1 MNEKRDVGAQVLAWW
16 RANLSARTQSED
28 EDERASRAAQTAAR
42 ALSAK
47 LRRGVFPAVLFEP
60 ETQRLRKQ
68 LGPLRDSE
76 LKRFSH
82 LLNLLGEIRE
92 HDSKP
97 LAELLRGTGSEPVQS
112 HMRFR
117 QLVTADDDKRAALLR
132 RAVRLVGGRCNV
144 ARLAWDVIVWNEQT
158 RIRWCLDYFD
168 ASISEGKAG

>member
-16 RANLSARTQSED
+16 RTSLSARTQSEN
-28 EDERASRAAQTAAR
+28 EDERASRASQTAAR
-42 ALSAK
+42 TLSAK

-60 ETQRLRKQ
+60 ETQGLRKQ
-68 LGPLRDSE
+68 LGLRDNE
-76 LKRFSH
+76 LKRFSY
-82 LLNLLGEIRE
+82 LLNFLGEIRE
-92 HDSKP
+92 HDPRP
-97 LAELLRGTGSEPVQS
+97 LAELLRGTGSEPVLS

-144 ARLAWDVIVWNEQT
+144 ARLAWDMIVWNEQT